1 MGERKVVQKY
11 IPADFDPA
19 KVPRGKREANGR
31 MEIRMML
38 PFNCQCLVCGEFM
51 YRGTKFNSKKEDVVG
66 PNGHYLGQKIFR
78 FVMKCMGCNSLFS
91 ILTDPQN
98 ADYKA
103 ERGVS
108 RNFEPYKDGKRQTE
122 EEKKAREEEEKYD
135 AMRALEN
142 RTEDSRRQMEM
153 LDALEDLREQ
163 KARLNI
169 SHVGLSAEAL
179 LAARDLKKKGLEN
192 DTLDSNQLSQEDE
205 ELVRKMFTKRKND
218 SLLEKASN
226 IGITEDTNNGLDL
239 LSGWGGCGE
248 EKEEEGEGGGEGV
261 EKVSSSSI
269 DESLEGTKP
278 RPSLSQVS
286 QPPIVIKRLRE
297 EDVTASVSSSKNQ
310 LSASLLS
317 HKTDAPSFAKTSG
330 LQPLISLRPR
340 AVPPVIA
347 IPLNKTT
354 ESETKRI
361 KLVDYDDDDDN

>member
-11 IPADFDPA
+11 IPPDFDPA
-19 KVPRGKREANGR
+19 KVPRSKREANGR

-66 PNGHYLGQKIFR
+66 PNGNYLGQKIFR

-108 RNFEPYKDGKRQTE
+108 RNFEPWRDGKRQTE
-122 EEKKAREEEEKYD
+122 DEKKEREEEEKYD

-153 LDALEDLREQ
+153 LDALEELKEQ
-163 KARLNI
+163 KARMNM

-179 LAARDLKKKGLEN
+179 LDARDLKKKGVEN
-192 DTLDSNQLSQEDE
+192 EDTATNPLSQEDE
-205 ELVRKMFTKRKND
+205 ELVRKMFTKQK
-218 SLLEKASN
+218 SN
-226 IGITEDTNNGLDL
+226 NATEDVDSGIAGDANELDA
-239 LSGWGGCGE
+239 LSGWGGGEGE
-248 EKEEEGEGGGEGV
+248 EEEEE
-261 EKVSSSSI
+261 VSELVK
-269 DESLEGTKP
+269 ESESVPLP
-278 RPSLSQVS
+278 VS
-286 QPPIVIKRLRE
+286 RPPIVIKRLRE
-297 EDVTASVSSSKNQ
+297 EDVISSASSKSQ

-317 HKTDAPSFAKTSG
+317 HKIDTATKPAG
-330 LQPLISLRPR
+330 LQALISVRPR
-340 AVPPVIA
+340 AAPPA
-347 IPLNKTT
+347 ANSSKNPA

-361 KLVDYDDDDDN
+361 KLVDYDDDDDDDE